1 MARTMVIQYGMSDL
15 GPINL
20 GPQVDISE
28 MGRLWYEPSQI
39 SPEMAANVDR
49 EVKKILDTS
58 YQKAIEILRKMRE
71 KLDLISETLI
81 TQETIDGDAFEKLMR
96 SKK

>member
-1 MARTMVIQYGMSDL
+1 
-15 GPINL
+15 
-20 GPQVDISE
+20 
-28 MGRLWYEPSQI
+28 MGRLLYEPSQI